1 MKLGVIYLK
10 EFSTLKGKA
19 FYNILLITFL
29 YNAVIIILTYFS
41 KSYIFSSLLKV
52 ILIIFNIYQIYYLL
66 KSITIKVRIGEDS
79 IIITASFG
87 IKKIIIPFKDIQS
100 FCVLS
105 GKIKGVKLTGY
116 GNDSFALGK
125 SIIDKIGIVNMFAT
139 SNNNIVYI
147 KTTGNI
153 YGVSPEDLNS
163 FTEILKQKGI
173 ENNHWDL
180 PQKKIVHLHKD
191 KNFMVLLIL
200 ASITIGILTVV
211 PFILYL
217 MNKLP
222 YTMPLSFDANFIPV
236 KIGTGKQF
244 AFKQMSYGILN
255 MAILFLM
262 YYASYFYARY
272 DEKSAYKFMYVSFF
286 IALLFL
292 VLQLRILI
300 NY

>member
-1 MKLGVIYLK
+1 MK

-19 FYNILLITFL
+19 FYNILLMTFL
-29 YNAVIIILTYFS
+29 YNVVIILLMYFS

-79 IIITASFG
+79 IFITASYG
-87 IKKIIIPFKDIQS
+87 IKKVNIPFKDIEG

-105 GKIKGVKLTGY
+105 GKIKGVRLTGY

-125 SIIDKIGIVNMFAT
+125 SIIDKIGIVNMYAT

-147 KTTGNI
+147 KTAEVI
-153 YGVSPEDLNS
+153 YGVSPEELSS
-163 FTEILKQKGI
+163 FTELLKEKGI
-173 ENNHWDL
+173 ENMHWEL
-180 PQKKIVHLHKD
+180 PQKKIVHIHKD
-191 KNFMVLLIL
+191 KNVNILLTL
-200 ASITIGILTVV
+200 ASIIIIAITII

-236 KIGTGKQF
+236 KLGTGKQF

-262 YYASYFYARY
+262 YYAAHFYARY
-272 DEKSAYKFMYVSFF
+272 DEKSAYKFLYIPFF

-292 VLQLRILI
+292 LMQLRILI
-300 NY
+300 YY